1 MQSID
6 ILRGLLPSSSEQPLT
21 KEHVTRL
28 YVFAVMWSI
37 GALLELD
44 ERLKLQEYIL
54 DNNDHLELD
63 LPALIEGANDTI
75 FDYYVNK
82 EGKVIHC

>member
-1 MQSID
+1 M
-6 ILRGLLPSSSEQPLT
+6 LRGLLPSSSEQPLT

-63 LPALIEGANDTI
+63 LPALTKGANDTI
-75 FDYYVNK
+75 FDYCVNK

>member
-1 MQSID
+1 M
-6 ILRGLLPSSSEQPLT
+6 T

-28 YVFAVMWSI
+28 FVFAIMWSI

-63 LPALIEGANDTI
+63 LPALTEGANETI
-75 FDYYVNK
+75 FEYYVDK
-82 EGKVIHC
+82 DGKVIVITKEIGMLVAETY

>member
-1 MQSID
+1 
-6 ILRGLLPSSSEQPLT
+6 
-21 KEHVTRL
+21 
-28 YVFAVMWSI
+28 MWSI

-63 LPALIEGANDTI
+63 LPALTKGANDTI
-75 FDYYVNK
+75 FDYCVNK

>member
-1 MQSID
+1 
-6 ILRGLLPSSSEQPLT
+6 
-21 KEHVTRL
+21 
-28 YVFAVMWSI
+28 MWSI

-63 LPALIEGANDTI
+63 LPALTEGANETI
-75 FDYYVNK
+75 FEYYVDK
-82 EGKVIHC
+82 DGKVIVITKEIGMLVAETY

>member
-54 DNNDHLELD
+54 DSNDHLELD
-63 LPALIEGANDTI
+63 LPALTKGANDTI